1 MVIYL
6 KSGQTIDMGDVTEIM
21 DDDNRVYKPWKYCED
36 GDAIID
42 LPFNSADV
50 ATYIF
55 RNSNNE
61 RLEIK
66 ENEIVGIREDEK

>member
-1 MVIYL
+1 MIIYL
-6 KSGQTIDMGDVTEIM
+6 KSGQTIDIGDVIEIM
-21 DDDNRVYKPWKYCED
+21 DDDNRVYKPWKYCKD
-36 GDAIID
+36 CDAIID
-42 LPFNSADV
+42 LSFNDTDV